1 MKSNDAQSPISGEA
15 AGVPYV
21 ALPPPENRDSA
32 PLVVAWHLMDP
43 PRSEAAMAAAL
54 PLTGVD
60 AWRVYLGLPM
70 FGARAPAGGP
80 EEIMRLAAEDYV
92 LNLFGPVVEQAASEA
107 PEAVAALR
115 KQLPI
120 DDGPIGVVGGSAGGA
135 VALLILAESE
145 LPVAVAALLNPVV
158 HVAPVLAAGERTYG
172 MTYSWT
178 DESHTV
184 ADRLDF
190 VARAGEIG
198 KRHPQPPVLLVSG
211 ARDEPEMRDSA
222 ERLRDALV
230 GQYAEPD
237 RVGFVSVPE
246 LAHAL
251 ADEPGMEPAPQS
263 PEAKRVDEAVAD
275 WFRRHL
281 APA

>member
-1 MKSNDAQSPISGEA
+1 MEAEDASRSIIGEA

-21 ALPPPENRDSA
+21 ALPPREDRDRA
-32 PLVVAWHLMDP
+32 PLVVVWHLMDP

-54 PLTGVD
+54 PLNGVP
-60 AWRVYLGLPM
+60 AWRVFLGLPM

-107 PEAVAALR
+107 PAAIAALR

-120 DDGPIGVVGGSAGGA
+120 DDGPIGIVGGSAGGA
-135 VALLILAESE
+135 IALLILAESQ
-145 LPVAVAALLNPVV
+145 LPVAAAALLNPVV

-178 DESHTV
+178 DESRAV

-190 VARAGEIG
+190 VARAEEIG

-211 ARDEPEMRDSA
+211 ARDEPEMRDSV

-230 GQYAEPD
+230 GQYAQPD

-251 ADEPGMEPAPQS
+251 AEEPGMEPAPQT
-263 PEAKRVDEAVAD
+263 PGAAQVDEAVAD
-275 WFRRHL
+275 WLRRHL

>member
-1 MKSNDAQSPISGEA
+1 MGAKDASRSISGEA

-21 ALPPPENRDSA
+21 AIPPPEDRDGA

-80 EEIMRLAAEDYV
+80 EEIMRLGAEDYV
-92 LNLFGPVVEQAASEA
+92 LNLFGPVVEQAAGEA
-107 PEAVAALR
+107 PSVVDALR
-115 KQLPI
+115 QQLPVNN
-120 DDGPIGVVGGSAGGA
+120 GPIGIVGGSAGGA
-135 VALLILAESE
+135 IALLVLAESE
-145 LPVAVAALLNPVV
+145 LPVEVAALVNPVV
-158 HVAPVLAAGERTYG
+158 HVAPVIAAGERTYG
-172 MTYSWT
+172 MTYSWSN
-178 DESHTV
+178 ESRAV

-190 VARAGEIG
+190 VARAAEIG
-198 KRHPQPPVLLVSG
+198 RREPQPPVLLVSG
-211 ARDEPEMRDSA
+211 ARDEPEMRGA
-222 ERLRDALV
+222 VEGMRDALI

-251 ADEPGMEPAPQS
+251 ADEPGMEPASQT
-263 PEAKRVDEAVAD
+263 PEAKQVDEAVAD

-281 APA
+281 ASG